1 MDVRRRQN
9 GESGT
14 DKFLDLI
21 ADPFQGEV
29 SNIGYTVIRPSAYDT
44 TLRRTVMSSILT
56 HIADPTELDLCRDC
70 IFIRY
75 IRPAGRCILLP
86 PTT

>member
-1 MDVRRRQN
+1 MDVWRRQN

-29 SNIGYTVIRPSAYDT
+29 RIDRRHTICLPSRIR
-44 TLRRTVMSSILT
+44 ILT
-56 HIADPTELDLCRDC
+56 IA
-70 IFIRY
+70 
-75 IRPAGRCILLP
+75 
-86 PTT
+86 

>member
-1 MDVRRRQN
+1 MNVWRRQN

-29 SNIGYTVIRPSAYDT
+29 STSEYHVQPLWISY
-44 TLRRTVMSSILT
+44 
-56 HIADPTELDLCRDC
+56 
-70 IFIRY
+70 
-75 IRPAGRCILLP
+75 
-86 PTT
+86 